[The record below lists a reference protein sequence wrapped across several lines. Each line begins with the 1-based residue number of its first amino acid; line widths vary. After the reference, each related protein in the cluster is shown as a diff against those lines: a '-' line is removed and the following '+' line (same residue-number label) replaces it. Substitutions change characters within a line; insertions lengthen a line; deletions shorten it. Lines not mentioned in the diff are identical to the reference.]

1 MLHQLALIQERH
13 PATSRQFCLL
23 LLIQYVKDHF
33 ALADIGNEQ
42 TVVRRGFPVL
52 GTPRIY
58 KFFIYKFLILNLG
71 RPKPPER
78 RCSSRTFRYG
88 YLVTT

>member
-1 MLHQLALIQERH
+1 MSHHLALISERH

-42 TVVRRGFPVL
+42 TVVL
-52 GTPRIY
+52 QYTDS
-58 KFFIYKFLILNLG
+58 G

-78 RCSSRTFRYG
+78 DILETP
-88 YLVTT
+88 